1 MQKNA
6 VNKVGYMVHLSSER
20 DDSIDLD
27 LKQQVLSTLLENV
40 RGLEVAEYL
49 SYKSNPSVAQY
60 FISLLRKQNID
71 TIAVQDRS
79 IFKKDII
86 NLFIEEGFH
95 FILIDVNSSKT
106 KYRIEEISND
116 EMRSN
121 RHNVARSGKSKW
133 KLLSSGYRKALIH
146 NEKAA
151 KMSNDLINHFESTNG
166 INVSAY

>member
-60 FISLLRKQNID
+60 FRINPRILDNNSLILSFPQ
-71 TIAVQDRS
+71 
-79 IFKKDII
+79 F
-86 NLFIEEGFH
+86 
-95 FILIDVNSSKT
+95 FIL
-106 KYRIEEISND
+106 
-116 EMRSN
+116 
-121 RHNVARSGKSKW
+121 
-133 KLLSSGYRKALIH
+133 
-146 NEKAA
+146 
-151 KMSNDLINHFESTNG
+151 
-166 INVSAY
+166 